1 MVGAHPNPSPNP
13 NANPHPHPHPHP
25 HLDPDPKPNPNPD
38 QVGAEGEIVGKR
50 MKDGNVYAAGPQRY
64 TGKVVANS
72 TVMTPDGVVKGVL
85 NGANVP
91 AFEVT
96 A

>member
-1 MVGAHPNPSPNP
+1 M
-13 NANPHPHPHPHP
+13 
-25 HLDPDPKPNPNPD
+25 
-38 QVGAEGEIVGKR
+38 GKR

-91 AFEVT
+91 AFEVVGAEVIIGRIMPSQET
-96 A
+96 MACEFSAQPGNSRVDDCRRLQAAF

>member
-1 MVGAHPNPSPNP
+1 M
-13 NANPHPHPHPHP
+13 
-25 HLDPDPKPNPNPD
+25 
-38 QVGAEGEIVGKR
+38 GAEGEIVGTR

-96 A
+96 GWLGLGLGLA